1 MSRSK
6 ELIFNTT
13 IIGIGRISTQ
23 LVSFFLLPLY
33 TSILT
38 TEEYGTYDLFV
49 TISTFLIP
57 VITLLM
63 EESMFRFLIDCK
75 NDNEKKE
82 IISQTVIYTTVST
95 IIFSIIIFIISRFI
109 NIPYCNLFILYLIS
123 SILVGVRNALTRG
136 LGRIKLYSISNFIT
150 SFMNIILNI
159 VFIAWLRKGVA
170 GLLLANIITNF
181 ITSIIILIKLQV
193 HKFISIRL
201 YNKNKMKEMIKY
213 SVPLVPNSV
222 SWTIINLSDRLVI
235 TSMLGSAEN
244 GVYSISNKF
253 PNLMNTIYSFFYM
266 AWKESAAKTLQDN
279 DTDKFYN
286 NVYRCLKDFMWAIV
300 VGMISVMPFVFNLII
315 KNDFI
320 EAYLYIP
327 ILVVAMYFSNISGFF
342 GGIFS
347 AYKDTKIMGSTT
359 IVSAVLNLV
368 INIALIKFI
377 GIWAAAIS
385 TLVSTLVVYLYRKAK
400 IKKYIILEEN
410 KRNFILS
417 WIALF
422 IATIIYYIDNLPLR
436 IVLLIVII
444 LYCVII
450 NKVIL
455 KSVYDFLKAKFFNK

>member
-170 GLLLANIITNF
+170 GLLLVNIITNF

-385 TLVSTLVVYLYRKAK
+385 TLVSILVVYLYRKAK
-400 IKKYIILEEN
+400 IKKYIILEED

-455 KSVYDFLKAKFFNK
+455 KNVYDFLKAKFFNK